1 MIANHEYSN
10 SQIRLLV
17 EESLDTLRPYLRYD
31 GGDVE
36 VVEITSEGVVRVKLL
51 GNCKTCPQSFMTMK
65 AGIEDA
71 IKRSIPQIKAVET
84 VAY

>member
-1 MIANHEYSN
+1 MIVNQEYSN

-17 EESLDTLRPYLRYD
+17 EESLDTIRPYLRYD

-36 VVEITSEGVVRVKLL
+36 VVDITHDGIVKVKLL
-51 GNCKTCPQSFMTMK
+51 GNCKTCPQGFMTMK

-71 IKRSIPQIKAVET
+71 IKRSIPQIKSVET